1 LSQQTIEIVVSP
13 TGQVRVETKG
23 FVGSSCKAASEF
35 LLKTLGQATHDVR
48 TAEYFQQPTQSNLTR
63 EGA

>member
-1 LSQQTIEIVVSP
+1 LSQQTIEIIVSP
-13 TGQVRVETKG
+13 TGKVNIETKG
-23 FVGSSCKAASEF
+23 FTGTACKAASEF